1 MYDLLLTGGSV
12 VDGSGSPPRRADLW
26 VHDGRIAGIAWPD
39 EAPDRSQAAEVLDI
53 TGRYLMPGFIDAHVH
68 ADAVLVRTDVQEAM
82 LRQGITTVV
91 LGQDGLSFAP
101 ARRPTIDYVAR
112 YFAAVNGEAPP
123 EFASGCTVEEFLAA
137 YDRRTSLN
145 VGYLVPLGTV
155 RHEVMG
161 PKQRP
166 ATTDELAAMVRLVED
181 GLAQGAVGVS
191 TGLEYVPGVFAD
203 LAELKALSAPAARLS
218 APYVSHLRSY
228 ADGRA
233 PGVAEARA
241 LGRETG
247 GPVHL
252 SHYRGRSEF
261 LLAELERCAAEE
273 VDVTFDSYPHLLGNT
288 ILAMKALPSRVQS
301 GGVPATLRRLR
312 DTGVRLDLLR
322 RWFPS
327 VQEELAEAKLTHVA
341 APGYRWAEGRTLGS
355 AAEETGQD
363 LGSLVCDLL
372 LASDLA
378 VGCIIGS
385 PGGGT
390 EEDVRALAK
399 DHRHMAC
406 SDGIYLGGHPHP
418 RGWGAFARYLGRHT
432 RELGDWDWGRAA
444 RHLAGRP
451 AERFQL
457 AGRGLLAP
465 GMVADLAVVDPE
477 TVADVADYSEPR
489 RLAVG
494 VSHVVVAGRPVLVDG
509 VMTGT
514 RSGRALRR
522 GETGL

>member
-1 MYDLLLTGGSV
+1 MYDLLFTGGSV

-26 VHDGRIAGIAWPD
+26 VHDGRIVGIAPPA
-39 EAPDRSQAAEVLDI
+39 EAPDRSQAAEVFDV
-53 TGRYLMPGFIDAHVH
+53 TGRYLMPGFIDTHVH
-68 ADAVLVRTDVQEAM
+68 ADAALVRADVQEAM

-101 ARRPTIDYVAR
+101 AGPSTVGYVAR
-112 YFAAVNGEAPP
+112 YFAAVNGEPLP
-123 EFASGCTVEEFLAA
+123 EFASGCTVADLLAA
-137 YDRRTSLN
+137 YDRRTPVN
-145 VGYLVPLGTV
+145 VSYLVPLGTI

-161 PKQRP
+161 PRQRG
-166 ATTDELAAMVRLVED
+166 ATADELATMVRMVEE
-181 GLAQGAVGVS
+181 GLSEGAVGVS

-203 LAELKALSAPAARLS
+203 FAELKALSKPAARLS

-233 PGVAEARA
+233 PGVAEART

-261 LLAELERCAAEE
+261 LLAELERCAAEG
-273 VDVTFDSYPHLLGNT
+273 VDVTFDSYPHLFGNT
-288 ILAMKALPSRVQS
+288 ILAMKALPARVQS
-301 GGVPATLRRLR
+301 GGVEATLRRLR
-312 DTGVRLDLLR
+312 DPGVRLDLLR

-327 VQEELAEAKLTHVA
+327 VRDELAEATLTYVA
-341 APGYRWAEGRTLGS
+341 SPDHRWAEGRTLGA

-363 LGSLVCDLL
+363 LGTLVCDLL

-444 RHLAGRP
+444 HHLAGRP
-451 AERFQL
+451 AQRFHL

-477 TVADVADYSEPR
+477 TVADTADYAEPR

-494 VSHVVVAGRPVLVDG
+494 VSHVVVAGRVVLADG
-509 VMTGT
+509 VLTGV